1 MVKPINHKY
10 KNGRHHNMSVS
21 TRKLLMFG
29 VLVAVA
35 AGGCKT
41 AQDYRDERA
50 EYAVKHFEFA
60 RYREMMEGQ
69 KLSLKECIDLAR
81 KNNLELKVMAIE
93 ENVAKEMRTAEMLGM
108 LPELNITDSL
118 TGRSNTPASGSRKIA
133 DDGLTY
139 GYSTSQDRNV
149 NYFNVDLALS
159 VVDFGLAFFNTQQ
172 ARDRVMIREQRTRRA
187 SQNLT
192 LDVVKAYFQVAAAQ
206 RAIKI
211 TTGLLEDCRSRYKL
225 IEKLS
230 KSRAITPFRAFD
242 ETKRFV
248 EMEKRLTNYIRSY
261 ENSCV
266 ELRALLG
273 MHPGG
278 NILVDDSYLN
288 QVPKFEFPEIELMEQ
303 IALLERPELYEIDM
317 QKHVNVLECR
327 KEIVK
332 MFPNVRLFYDFVN
345 SNNSFLYHASWYELG
360 IRAAYNLLKLPQHI
374 QQYRAYSAQVDAEEA
389 RTFSLA
395 IGIMAQVR
403 IAHANLISVKERYE
417 IDNKVYNAYS
427 KNLKW
432 AIASKKLTG
441 DLSNLELDHM
451 RLSTAETEI
460 ERLMSLGNI
469 YVAYYRILNTIGI
482 EKLDAGSLNAIR
494 AELVAARTRAAEEL
508 KKAEADHK
516 AQVNKAAADAKKLAD
531 DDFKVPEKPVSAFGD
546 IDFIAIY
553 DTDTRKNNKK

>member
-1 MVKPINHKY
+1 MS
-10 KNGRHHNMSVS
+10 GR
-21 TRKLLMFG
+21 TFTLAAFG
-29 VLVAVA
+29 VLAAVI

-69 KLSLKECIDLAR
+69 KLSLKECIKMALD
-81 KNNLELKVMAIE
+81 NNLELKVMSIE

-108 LPELNITDSL
+108 LPELNISDSF
-118 TGRSNTPASGSRKIA
+118 TGRSNTPASSSQKVAEG
-133 DDGLTY
+133 GLTY

-159 VVDFGLAFFNTQQ
+159 VVDFGLAYFNTQQ

-187 SQNLT
+187 RQNLT
-192 LDVVKAYFQVAAAQ
+192 FDVVKTFFQVAAAQ

-211 TTGLLEDCRSRYKL
+211 TTGLLEDCRSRYQL

-242 ETKRFV
+242 ETRRFV

-266 ELRALLG
+266 ELRSLLG

-278 NILVDDSYLN
+278 KILVDDSYLD

-374 QQYRAYSAQVDAEEA
+374 KQYQAYSAQVDAEET

-417 IDNKVYNAYS
+417 IDNKVYAAYS

-432 AIASKKLTG
+432 ALASRKLTG

-460 ERLMSLGNI
+460 ERLMSLGNV
-469 YVAYYRILNTIGI
+469 YVAYFRILHTVGI
-482 EKLDAGSLNAIR
+482 SKLDVGSLNVLR
-494 AELVAARTRAAEEL
+494 NELVKARERAAEEL
-508 KKAEADHK
+508 GKAADEHK
-516 AQVNKAAADAKKLAD
+516 AKMDKLAADAKKAVG
-531 DDFKVPEKPVSAFGD
+531 DDFQVAEKPIGAFGD

-553 DTDTRKNNKK
+553 DADVKKK

>member
-1 MVKPINHKY
+1 MS
-10 KNGRHHNMSVS
+10 GRVC
-21 TRKLLMFG
+21 KLLVFG
-29 VLVAVA
+29 VFAAVA
-35 AGGCKT
+35 IGGCKT
-41 AQDYRDERA
+41 AKEYRDERA

-69 KLSLKECIDLAR
+69 KLSLQECINMAR
-81 KNNLELKVMAIE
+81 ENNLELKVAAIE

-108 LPELNITDSL
+108 LPELNGSYNFTN
-118 TGRSNTPASGSRKIA
+118 RNNTPASSSRKTA

-139 GYSTSQDRNV
+139 GYSTSQDRTI

-172 ARDRVMIREQRTRRA
+172 ARDRVMIREQRTRRVA
-187 SQNLT
+187 QNLT
-192 LDVVKAYFQVAAAQ
+192 FDVVKTYFQVAAAQ

-211 TTGLLEDCRSRYKL
+211 TTGLLEDCRNRYQL

-266 ELRALLG
+266 ELRSLLG

-278 NILVDDSYLN
+278 KILVDDSYLN

-317 QKHVNVLECR
+317 QKHINVLECR

-332 MFPNVRLFYDFVN
+332 MFPNVRVFYDFTHN
-345 SNNSFLYHASWYELG
+345 DNSFLYHSSWYELG
-360 IRAAYNLLKLPQHI
+360 IRAAYNLLKLPQSIKKVQAH
-374 QQYRAYSAQVDAEEA
+374 QAQVEA
-389 RTFSLA
+389 DETRTFA
-395 IGIMAQVR
+395 MAVGIMAQVR
-403 IAHANLISVKERYE
+403 IAHANLLSVKERYN
-417 IDNKVYNAYS
+417 IDNKLYNAYS

-441 DLSNLELDHM
+441 DLSSLELDHM
-451 RLSTAETEI
+451 RLATAETEI

-469 YVAYYRILNTIGI
+469 YVAYFRILNCIGI
-482 EKLDAGSLNAIR
+482 QKMDAANLNSLR
-494 AELVAARTRAAEEL
+494 AELVAARERAAAEMTKAAEENKAKL
-508 KKAEADHK
+508 GKAEA
-516 AQVNKAAADAKKLAD
+516 QTKAAADE
-531 DDFKVPEKPVSAFGD
+531 FKVAEKQVSAFGD
-546 IDFIAIY
+546 IDFISIY
-553 DTDTRKNNKK
+553 DADTKKK

>member
-1 MVKPINHKY
+1 MSGRTY
-10 KNGRHHNMSVS
+10 KWLV
-21 TRKLLMFG
+21 FG
-29 VLVAVA
+29 VMAAVI

-41 AQDYRDERA
+41 AKDYREERA

-60 RYREMMEGQ
+60 KYREMMEGQ
-69 KLSLKECIDLAR
+69 KLSLQECIKLAR
-81 KNNLELKVMAIE
+81 ENNLEMKVMAIE
-93 ENVAKEMRTAEMLGM
+93 ENVAKEMQTAEMLGM
-108 LPELNITDSL
+108 LPELNISDSF
-118 TGRSNTPASGSRKIA
+118 TARSNTPASSSKKTAG
-133 DDGLTY
+133 DGLTY

-187 SQNLT
+187 AQNLT
-192 LDVVKAYFQVAAAQ
+192 FDVVKAYFQVAAAQ

-211 TTGLLEDCRSRYKL
+211 TTGLLEDCRSRYQL

-230 KSRAITPFRAFD
+230 KKRAITPFRAFD

-278 NILVDDSYLN
+278 KILVDDTYLN
-288 QVPKFEFPEIELMEQ
+288 AVPKFEFPEIELMEQ

-317 QKHVNVLECR
+317 QKHINVLECR

-332 MFPNVRLFYDFVN
+332 MFPNVRLFYDFMN

-374 QQYRAYSAQVDAEEA
+374 KQYQAYSAQVDAEEA

-403 IAHANLISVKERYE
+403 IAHANLLSVKERYN
-417 IDNKVYNAYS
+417 IDNKLFNAYS

-451 RLSTAETEI
+451 RLATAETEI
-460 ERLMSLGNI
+460 ERLMSLGNV
-469 YVAYYRILNTIGI
+469 YVAYFRILNTIGI
-482 EKLDAGSLNAIR
+482 KKLDAGSLNALR
-494 AELVAARTRAAEEL
+494 AELVSARERAAAEL
-508 KKAEADHK
+508 A
-516 AQVNKAAADAKKLAD
+516 KAAADNKVKLDKAAADLKKAD
-531 DDFKVPEKPVSAFGD
+531 DDFKVVEKPVSAFGD
-546 IDFIAIY
+546 IDFISIY
-553 DTDTRKNNKK
+553 DADTKKK

>member
-1 MVKPINHKY
+1 MS
-10 KNGRHHNMSVS
+10 GR
-21 TRKLLMFG
+21 TFTLAAFG
-29 VLVAVA
+29 VLVAVI

-69 KLSLKECIDLAR
+69 KLSLKECIKMALD
-81 KNNLELKVMAIE
+81 NNLELKVMSIE

-108 LPELNITDSL
+108 LPELNISDSF
-118 TGRSNTPASGSRKIA
+118 TGRSNIPASSSKKVA
-133 DDGLTY
+133 DGGLTY

-159 VVDFGLAFFNTQQ
+159 VVDFGLAYFNTQQ

-187 SQNLT
+187 RQNLT
-192 LDVVKAYFQVAAAQ
+192 FDVVKTYFQVAAAQ

-211 TTGLLEDCRSRYKL
+211 TTGLLEDCRSRYQL

-266 ELRALLG
+266 ELRSLLG

-278 NILVDDSYLN
+278 KILVDDSYLN

-345 SNNSFLYHASWYELG
+345 SNNSFLYHASWDELG

-374 QQYRAYSAQVDAEEA
+374 KQYQAYSAQVDAEET

-417 IDNKVYNAYS
+417 IDNKVYTAYS

-432 AIASKKLTG
+432 ALTSRKLTG

-460 ERLMSLGNI
+460 ERLMSLGNV
-469 YVAYYRILNTIGI
+469 YVAYFRILNTVGI
-482 EKLDAGSLNAIR
+482 SKLDAGSLNVLR
-494 AELVAARTRAAEEL
+494 NELVKARERAAEEL
-508 KKAEADHK
+508 GKAADEHK
-516 AQVNKAAADAKKLAD
+516 AKMDKLAADAKKAAAD
-531 DDFKVPEKPVSAFGD
+531 DFQVAEKPVGAFGD

-553 DTDTRKNNKK
+553 DADVKKK

>member
-1 MVKPINHKY
+1 MS
-10 KNGRHHNMSVS
+10 GR
-21 TRKLLMFG
+21 TCKW
-29 VLVAVA
+29 LVCGILAAVA
-35 AGGCKT
+35 IGGCKT
-41 AQDYRDERA
+41 AKDYREERA

-69 KLSLKECIDLAR
+69 KLSLQECIKMAR
-81 KNNLELKVMAIE
+81 ENNLELKVAAIE
-93 ENVAKEMRTAEMLGM
+93 ENVAKEMQTAEMLGM
-108 LPELNITDSL
+108 LPELNFTDSF
-118 TGRSNTPASGSRKIA
+118 TARNNTPASGSRKIA
-133 DDGLTY
+133 DNGLTY

-149 NYFNVDLALS
+149 NYFNIDLALS

-172 ARDRVMIREQRTRRA
+172 ARDRVLIREQRTRRVA
-187 SQNLT
+187 QNLT
-192 LDVVKAYFQVAAAQ
+192 FDVVKTYFQVAAAQ

-211 TTGLLEDCRSRYKL
+211 TTGLLEDCRSRYQL

-278 NILVDDSYLN
+278 KILVDDSYLN

-317 QKHVNVLECR
+317 QKHINVLECR

-332 MFPNVRLFYDFVN
+332 MFPNVRVFYDFTN
-345 SNNSFLYHASWYELG
+345 NNNSYLYHSSWYELG
-360 IRAAYNLLKLPQHI
+360 IRAAYNLLKLPQSIKKVQAHN
-374 QQYRAYSAQVDAEEA
+374 AQIEA
-389 RTFSLA
+389 DETRTFSLA

-403 IAHANLISVKERYE
+403 IAHANLLSVKERYD
-417 IDNKVYNAYS
+417 IDNKLFDAYS
-427 KNLKW
+427 KNLRW
-432 AIASKKLTG
+432 AVASKKLTG

-451 RLSTAETEI
+451 RLATAETEI
-460 ERLMSLGNI
+460 ERLMSLGNV
-469 YVAYYRILNTIGI
+469 YVAYYRILNCIGI
-482 EKLDAGSLNAIR
+482 QKMDAPSLNALR
-494 AELVAARTRAAEEL
+494 AELVAARERAAEEL
-508 KKAEADHK
+508 SKAAAENKAKLDK
-516 AQVNKAAADAKKLAD
+516 ASAQVNAAA
-531 DDFKVPEKPVSAFGD
+531 DDFKVAEKPVSAFGD
-546 IDFIAIY
+546 IDFISIY
-553 DTDTRKNNKK
+553 DADAKKK

>member
-1 MVKPINHKY
+1 MSGRTY
-10 KNGRHHNMSVS
+10 KWLV
-21 TRKLLMFG
+21 FG
-29 VLVAVA
+29 VMAAVI

-41 AQDYRDERA
+41 AKDYREERA

-60 RYREMMEGQ
+60 KYREMMEGQ
-69 KLSLKECIDLAR
+69 KLSLQECIKLAR
-81 KNNLELKVMAIE
+81 ENNLEMKVMAIE
-93 ENVAKEMRTAEMLGM
+93 ENVAKEMQTAEMLGM
-108 LPELNITDSL
+108 LPELNISDSF
-118 TGRSNTPASGSRKIA
+118 TARSNTPASSSKKTAG
-133 DDGLTY
+133 DGLTY

-187 SQNLT
+187 AQNLT
-192 LDVVKAYFQVAAAQ
+192 FDVVKAYFQVAAAQ

-211 TTGLLEDCRSRYKL
+211 TTGLLEDCRSRYQL

-230 KSRAITPFRAFD
+230 KKRAITPFRAFD

-278 NILVDDSYLN
+278 KILVDDTYLN
-288 QVPKFEFPEIELMEQ
+288 AVPKFEFPEIELMEQ

-317 QKHVNVLECR
+317 QKHINVLECR

-332 MFPNVRLFYDFVN
+332 MFPNVRLFYDFMN

-374 QQYRAYSAQVDAEEA
+374 KQYQAYSAQVDAEEA

-403 IAHANLISVKERYE
+403 IAHANLLSVKERYN
-417 IDNKVYNAYS
+417 IDNKLFNAYS

-451 RLSTAETEI
+451 RLATAETEI
-460 ERLMSLGNI
+460 ERLMSLGNV
-469 YVAYYRILNTIGI
+469 YVAYFRILNTIGI
-482 EKLDAGSLNAIR
+482 KKLDAGSLNSLR
-494 AELVAARTRAAEEL
+494 AELVSARERAAAEL
-508 KKAEADHK
+508 A
-516 AQVNKAAADAKKLAD
+516 KAAADNKVKLDKAAADLKKAD
-531 DDFKVPEKPVSAFGD
+531 DDFKVVEKPVSAFGD
-546 IDFIAIY
+546 IDFISIY
-553 DTDTRKNNKK
+553 DADTKKK